1 MAGRRSVF
9 RDFQALPSGGAFL
22 WAERAILRREVPGY
36 DARVAE
42 ERARLE
48 VEKVRP
54 GKRQGGTGANQHN
67 KAQGSKGDNVTSATG
82 SRGNSKSYLLSRLK
96 RDHPEIA
103 HARRQADPEDP
114 EFVRPQG
121 GRKPDNE
128 TASNTKRLRGSVDKP
143 GTLRRLARSRPDLLA
158 GLPHTGSGCTTRPD
172 TDTRPET
179 ETRPSATRCTHSSA
193 SPSPG
198 INASRSWAS
207 SRAGSSA
214 VSSAVSDTAIR

>member
-103 HARRQADPEDP
+103 HARRQADPADP
-114 EFVRPQG
+114 EFVDPKGAADKGKGKRG
-121 GRKPDNE
+121 
-128 TASNTKRLRGSVDKP
+128 SNTTALNNTERHSKP
-143 GTLRRLARSRPDLLA
+143 GTMRRLARLA
-158 GLPHTGSGCTTRPD
+158 RIFDTFGTTPRGPFLKIFV
-172 TDTRPET
+172 R
-179 ETRPSATRCTHSSA
+179 
-193 SPSPG
+193 
-198 INASRSWAS
+198 
-207 SRAGSSA
+207 
-214 VSSAVSDTAIR
+214 